1 MFEAEFWVAVA
12 FLLFV
17 LLLFYVGAHKKI
29 IEALDQRSARSR
41 PSSTRRAGC
50 ATRPSKL
57 LAEYKRKQGEAER
70 EAQAIVAEAKAEAE
84 RVAAEAKT
92 KVEDFVARRTKMAET
107 KIGQAEAQALADV
120 RAAAADAAVA
130 AAEKIL
136 TVSRQGQGRRRP
148 DRPRHRGREGE
159 AELAAFTAAPSQPA
173 CLSTIPAARRTSPR
187 PRKCR
192 PG

>member
-17 LLLFYVGAHKKI
+17 LILFYVGAHKKI
-29 IEALDQRSARSR
+29 IDVLDARTAKIKADLDEAARLR
-41 PSSTRRAGC
+41 DEAG
-50 ATRPSKL
+50 KL
-57 LAEYKRKQGEAER
+57 LADYKRKQGEAER

-84 RVAAEAKT
+84 RVAAESKT
-92 KVEDFVARRTKMAET
+92 KVEDFVARRTKMAEA

-136 TVSRQGQGRRRP
+136 TVTA
-148 DRPRHRGREGE
+148 RGKI
-159 AELAAFTAAPSQPA
+159 AEDL
-173 CLSTIPAARRTSPR
+173 IARGIEDV
-187 PRKCR
+187 KAKLN
-192 PG
+192 